1 MTDTI
6 DTTVTTA
13 TESGFAAYGLP
24 EFQMAALQKAGFDR
38 PTPIQKQAIPLIQTG
53 RDVVG
58 HAATGSGKTLAFLLP
73 QLQRIDASKRE
84 LQVMVL
90 TPSRELAV
98 QIESEIRQYT
108 ADSEVRSLALVGG
121 ANIDRQLEKLKE
133 KPHIIVGTP
142 GRVIDIYKR
151 KKLKLH
157 EVKSITIDE
166 IDQMLALGSMGDVE
180 ALVKSTQRDRQLLF
194 FSATVSSEAQKIARA
209 WMKDPVFLS
218 AERGEN
224 AGKIEH
230 VWFGTGQEDK
240 LDTLRRLVRAYGAE
254 RAIVFVNETKRVFW
268 AVQELRK
275 LGLTVDGLHG
285 EAAKIQREQAMNG
298 FREGKYEL
306 LVTTDLGARGL
317 DIEGLTHVFHLDPA
331 STPEHYVHRA
341 GRTGRGMASG
351 VSVSILAPDE
361 RFIARK
367 FEKALGITIR
377 SMSIEQG
384 KITGRRQSSPTA
396 GGGKGSAG
404 KGNGG
409 KSKGKPK
416 FSGKKK

>member
-1 MTDTI
+1 MTDT
-6 DTTVTTA
+6 TTTTI
-13 TESGFAAYGLP
+13 ESGFAAYGLP
-24 EFQMAALQKAGFDR
+24 EFQMAALQKSGFDR
-38 PTPIQKQAIPLIQTG
+38 PTPIQKQAIPLIQAG

-108 ADSEVRSLALVGG
+108 EGSEVRSLALVGG

-194 FSATVSSEAQKIARA
+194 FSATVSSDAQKIART
-209 WMKDPVFLS
+209 WMKEPVFLS

-224 AGKIEH
+224 AGTIEH

-240 LDTLRRLVRAYGAE
+240 LDTLRRLVRAYNSE

-275 LGLTVDGLHG
+275 LGLTVEGLHG

-298 FREGKYEL
+298 FRDGKYEL

-341 GRTGRGMASG
+341 GRTGRGTASG
-351 VSVSILAPDE
+351 HSVSILAPDE

-367 FEKALGITIR
+367 FEKALGIQIR
-377 SMSIEQG
+377 PMSIEQG

-404 KGNGG
+404 KSNGNGGG